1 LEGFIKS
8 SILLSKKLLKGVYPK
23 NKNKINKNFA
33 KKIVSF
39 LRFVK
44 SKRRIK
50 ITKKKDKIYKGS
62 NK

>member
-50 ITKKKDKIYKGS
+50 TTKKKDKIYKGS

>member
-23 NKNKINKNFA
+23 NKNKINKNLA

-39 LRFVK
+39 LEFVK
-44 SKRRIK
+44 SKRKIK
-50 ITKKKDKIYKGS
+50 IIKKNDKIYKGS

>member
-23 NKNKINKNFA
+23 NKNIINKNFV

-39 LRFVK
+39 LKFVK
-44 SKRRIK
+44 SKRIIRTI
-50 ITKKKDKIYKGS
+50 KKKDKIYKGS